1 MHPLK
6 TMFIIILKMSV
17 LSEKNRTQILSIK
30 QNMKKEWNEL

>member
-17 LSEKNRTQILSIK
+17 LNEKNRTQILSIK